1 MSPDYNPFEAGL
13 AVFIDLKNN
22 HDFIGRD
29 ALLRQK
35 SSPLARRL
43 VCLTHDEPSARLLGG
58 ETILRYGKRVGWF
71 SSGGYGHSV
80 GQNIG
85 LGYDR
90 NEHGVDDEY
99 LKAGKYELEV
109 RNQIVPARL
118 HLQAL
123 YDPDNLKLR
132 S

>member
-1 MSPDYNPFEAGL
+1 MP
-13 AVFIDLKNN
+13 
-22 HDFIGRD
+22 
-29 ALLRQK
+29 
-35 SSPLARRL
+35 RRL

-58 ETILRYGKRVGWF
+58 ETILRNGQRVGWL
-71 SSGGYGHSV
+71 SSGGSGHSV

-85 LGYDR
+85 LGYVR

-99 LKAGKYELEV
+99 LEAGKYELEV
-109 RNQIVPARL
+109 RNQIVRARL

>member
-1 MSPDYNPFEAGL
+1 MGMPPKGRVRSCFVTSRCL
-13 AVFIDLKNN
+13 AIW
-22 HDFIGRD
+22 
-29 ALLRQK
+29 LL
-35 SSPLARRL
+35 
-43 VCLTHDEPSARLLGG
+43 
-58 ETILRYGKRVGWF
+58 ILIVGQRVGWL

-85 LGYDR
+85 LGYVR
-90 NEHGVDDEY
+90 NEHGVDDQY
-99 LKAGKYELEV
+99 LEAGKYELEV